1 MSLPVARVIPIE
13 PLQAHAYANF
23 GNVLEAGP
31 VERTSAANQ
40 GTARRTDHLADLTRS
55 RPDARWNVCSFRCA
69 PRDVRAF
76 TIELLE
82 KHPCSTQVFIPMN
95 ASRYLV
101 VVAEAAR
108 DRDAP
113 EPTTIRAF
121 LATGR
126 QGITYHPGIWH
137 HPLLAVD
144 HETDFICVVSED
156 GTRDDCVVS
165 MLGPEHQRVV
175 SLR

>member
-1 MSLPVARVIPIE
+1 MPSPMNLPIE
-13 PLQAHAYANF
+13 PLDAAAYARF

-31 VERTSAANQ
+31 AERTSAANQ
-40 GTARRTDHLADLTRS
+40 GTARRTNDLADLTRT

-82 KHPCSTQVFIPMN
+82 KHPCSTQMFVPMN

-101 VVAEAAR
+101 VVAEALA

-113 EPTTIRAF
+113 DPKTIRAF

-126 QGITYHPGIWH
+126 QGITYHPGVWH

-144 HETDFICVVSED
+144 HETDFVCIVSED
-156 GTRDDCVVS
+156 GTTDDCVVVH
-165 MLGPEHQRVV
+165 LDAEHRCVV